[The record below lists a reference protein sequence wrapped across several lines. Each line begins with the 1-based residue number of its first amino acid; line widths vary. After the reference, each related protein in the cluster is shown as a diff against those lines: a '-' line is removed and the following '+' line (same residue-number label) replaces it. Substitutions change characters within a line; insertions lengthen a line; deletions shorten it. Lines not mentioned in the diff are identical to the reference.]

1 MRPGGWAW
9 NGPSFAAF
17 MVAAKSRCERVSR
30 VKRPGRL
37 VPTTRWGFPQDR
49 GFLQKRP
56 LGWCSGSTF
65 TSMPAGR
72 SCAAILSR
80 SRARKLTIQTWL
92 CNFCNTT
99 RVPGIANEKKGKRHL
114 HPSPFISY
122 WKVFLSAITQATA
135 LGNRPTFPPVLR
147 HPPASLK
154 NLYSTT
160 LDYSVRQFEWRS
172 RQHRP

>member
-80 SRARKLTIQTWL
+80 SRARKLTML

-114 HPSPFISY
+114 HPFPFYLLLESFSECNNSGYRVGEPPYVPTGPTSPTCFAEKSIFNNSRL
-122 WKVFLSAITQATA
+122 F
-135 LGNRPTFPPVLR
+135 GPPI
-147 HPPASLK
+147 
-154 NLYSTT
+154 
-160 LDYSVRQFEWRS
+160 
-172 RQHRP
+172 